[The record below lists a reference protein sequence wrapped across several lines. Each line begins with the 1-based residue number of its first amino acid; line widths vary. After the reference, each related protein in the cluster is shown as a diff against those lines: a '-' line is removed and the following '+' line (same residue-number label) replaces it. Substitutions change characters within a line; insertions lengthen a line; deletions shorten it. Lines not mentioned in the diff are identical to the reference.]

1 MTDDQHQPEPGE
13 RENPTSASCMTA
25 GEMALRPRARHAIAS
40 HGFVAGGV
48 AGAVSDTVDASQ
60 LAHGLAALTGEVE
73 GGNLTI
79 SSQVLIAQALTL
91 DSVFT
96 DLTRKAGNCL
106 YSHPDA
112 GERLLRLALKA
123 QAASRATLAELA
135 KLHQPREQTVRHV
148 HVSEGGQAVIA
159 DQFHHYAGGRENG
172 QSAGQPQATGAGAAG
187 AGPSLPCPDPF
198 GPAVP
203 VPCGTR
209 QSAMQDARRQGKR
222 RAAR

>member
-1 MTDDQHQPEPGE
+1 MTDDQHQPKPGDQGNPE
-13 RENPTSASCMTA
+13 RARHMST
-25 GEMALRPRARHAIAS
+25 GEMALRPLARHAIAS
-40 HGFVAGGV
+40 HGFTLGGMV
-48 AGAVSDTVDASQ
+48 EADTLDASQ

-79 SSQVLIAQALTL
+79 ASQVLTAQALTL
-91 DSVFT
+91 DSIFT
-96 DLTRKAGNCL
+96 DLARKAGNRL
-106 YSHPDA
+106 DSHPDA

-148 HVSEGGQAVIA
+148 HVTQGGQAIVA
-159 DQFHHYAGGRENG
+159 DQFHHYAGGQENG

-203 VPCGTR
+203 VPGGTR